1 MPRERTERAI
11 MRTFLELLNQYPLDK
26 ITVKDIVTACSISR
40 NTFYYHYQDI
50 YDLLG
55 ATFDAV
61 AERVLQ
67 EDATTWQESLRSC
80 TRFALENRRAVYHV
94 YRSAYREQLERYL
107 YRVTEERMDHL
118 IRHLTADMPI
128 PEEDIHYLTLFYKC
142 AITGILLEWL
152 NADMKGDVDHLISRM
167 GTLLEGNLRLSLERT
182 ETENNLPLGEGGPR
196 SGG

>member
-67 EDATTWQESLRSC
+67 ENATTWQESLRSC

-94 YRSAYREQLERYL
+94 YRSAHREQLERYL
-107 YRVTEERMDHL
+107 YRVTEERMDRL
-118 IRHLTADMPI
+118 IRHLTAQMSI
-128 PEEDIHYLTLFYKC
+128 SEEDVRYLTLFYKC
-142 AITGILLEWL
+142 AVVGILLEWL
-152 NADMKGDVDHLISRM
+152 NADMKGDVDRLISRM
-167 GTLLEGNLRLSLERT
+167 GVLLEGNLRLSLERVG
-182 ETENNLPLGEGGPR
+182 GEAAICVRP
-196 SGG
+196 